1 VGDDVTPL
9 EAGGCDATSGPVEA
23 SVHRLCDS
31 YVDDY
36 VRLDP
41 LAATALGIEGHDDR
55 LPDLSPDGH
64 AERAE
69 LARNALRAVAGATPA
84 HPGERDAKAVFNE
97 RLGLEAEVY
106 DAGLVVSSLNV
117 IASPAQRVRR
127 VFDLM
132 STGSDREW
140 QTISARL
147 ARVPEA
153 IAGYRESLRYAAE
166 HGTVAAA
173 RQVSK
178 VAEQCT
184 TWAGL
189 GDGPAF
195 FETFVASADVHRA
208 LRADL
213 DTAAAA
219 AGQAYAELAT
229 FLRDELAPKAPAE
242 DAVGVDVYG
251 LWSRMYL
258 GARLDLREAYEWGWA
273 EFMRIEAEMTEVSGR
288 IKPGAGIREA
298 GGALDVDPRYRI
310 DGVAEL
316 RDWMQE
322 LSDRA
327 LANLRD
333 SQFEIPDEIMRL
345 DCKIAPPGGGS
356 GAYYT
361 GPSDDFSRPGVM
373 WWALTPNKSEFTTWR
388 EVSVVYHEGAPG
400 HHLQI
405 ATATYES
412 ERLNK
417 YQRLLAHVPG
427 HSEGW
432 ALYAERLMREFG
444 YLDDHGNLLGMLNE
458 NLLRAARVI
467 VDIGMH
473 LRLQIPRGTG
483 FHEGEHWTPRLGLEF
498 MLSRT
503 ITDAALVHDE
513 IDRYLGWPGQAPAY
527 KLGER
532 LWLSA
537 RDDARARAGCTF
549 DLKGFHMRALRM
561 GQMGLDTLKER
572 LAAL

>member
-1 VGDDVTPL
+1 MDTP
-9 EAGGCDATSGPVEA
+9 
-23 SVHRLCDS
+23 VHRLCDS

-41 LAATALGIEGHDDR
+41 TVATALGISGHDDR

-64 AERAE
+64 AERAD
-69 LARNALRAVAGATPA
+69 LAANALRAAAALEPA
-84 HPGERDAKAVFNE
+84 DEGERDAKAVFAE
-97 RLGLEAEVY
+97 RLGIEGEVY

-117 IASPAQRVRR
+117 LASPAQEVRQ

-132 STGSDREW
+132 PTGSEGDW
-140 QTISARL
+140 QTIAARM

-153 IAGYRESLRYAAE
+153 LASYRESLRHAAGQ
-166 HGTVAAA
+166 GTVAAA
-173 RQVSK
+173 RQVGK

-189 GDGPAF
+189 GGEPAF
-195 FETFVASADVHRA
+195 FSSFVASASPTHVDGA

-219 AGQAYAELAT
+219 AGQAYAELAAY
-229 FLRDELAPKAPAE
+229 LRDELAPKAPAE
-242 DAVGVDVYG
+242 DAVGEDVYG

-273 EFMRIEAEMTEVSGR
+273 EFMRIEEEMKEVSGR
-288 IKPGAGIREA
+288 IRPGAGVREA
-298 GGALDVDPRYRI
+298 GEALDVDPRYRI
-310 DGVAEL
+310 DGVAAF
-316 RDWMQE
+316 RDWMQG

-327 LANLRD
+327 LADLRD
-333 SQFEIPDEIMRL
+333 VHFEIPAEIMRL

-361 GPSDDFSRPGVM
+361 GPSDDFSRAGAM
-373 WWALTPNKSEFTTWR
+373 WWALPPDKSEFTTWR
-388 EVSVVYHEGAPG
+388 EVSIVYHEGVPG

-405 ATATYES
+405 ATATHQS
-412 ERLNK
+412 ERLNS
-417 YQRLLAHVPG
+417 YQRLLAWVPA

-444 YLDDHGNLLGMLNE
+444 YLSDDGDLLGMLNE
-458 NLLRAARVI
+458 NLFRAARVI

-473 LRLQIPRGTG
+473 LKLEIPRGTG
-483 FHEGEHWTPRLGLEF
+483 FHEGSRWTPELGLEF
-498 MLSRT
+498 MLTRT
-503 ITDAALVHDE
+503 ITEEALVHDE

-537 RDDARARAGCTF
+537 RDDARARAGSSF
-549 DLKGFHMRALRM
+549 DLKEFHMQALRM
-561 GQMGLDTLKER
+561 GQMGLDTLRER
-572 LAAL
+572 LTAL